1 LSISLVL
8 GSQSPRR
15 KEILESFTLPFV
27 QAPSGFDE
35 ESIPFSSDPRDY
47 TTQLSRGKAALLA
60 SRFPQEIILTA
71 DTIVFFEGSVFNK
84 PRDETEAFSML
95 KTLSGHWHQVFTS
108 ITLRQADKE
117 KSGVEETR
125 ILFNSLS
132 DEQIRLYLQK
142 EAFLDKAGAYAI
154 QGAGSVLVRR
164 LEGCYTNVVG
174 LPINL
179 LRELL
184 CSFGIDLWH
193 HLGSF

>member
-1 LSISLVL
+1 MSLVL

-15 KEILESFTLPFV
+15 REILESFTLAFSQV
-27 QAPSGFDE
+27 PSEFDE

-47 TTQLSRGKAALLA
+47 TTQLSRSKAALL
-60 SRFPQEIILTA
+60 SPRFPQEIILAA
-71 DTIVFFEGSVFNK
+71 DTVVFFEGRVFNK
-84 PRDETEAFSML
+84 PRDEAEAFSML
-95 KTLSGHWHQVFTS
+95 KALSGHWHQVFTS

-117 KSGVEETR
+117 TSGVEETR

-132 DEQIRLYLQK
+132 DEQIRLYLQR

-154 QGAGSVLVRR
+154 QRAGSVLVRR

-184 CSFGIDLWH
+184 YSFGIDLWH